1 MGMGDP
7 LFLLAAAGLSLSG
20 IVSAIKLIDWFLHS
34 DPKLIAQTGRW
45 AGLGLAVLCVP
56 LLIGLLF
63 AEKWTAAIALAAAM
77 LLGFALYGPRVL
89 ATLLPR
95 RLTPDMSPVSGRA
108 AVHPHESEPA
118 ADRDLIERSIAVLE
132 DYLRQSAGLAK
143 PGGTTVQTEPTTGA
157 NGNGQDCALGPPGM
171 SQAEAL
177 DILGLAAGATEWD
190 ITDAHRRLVQMIHP
204 DRGGSHYLTVKINQ
218 AKDALLEQA
227 STPGTKPRPKQ
238 KRRRAPQRPE
248 LDASGPTN

>member
-1 MGMGDP
+1 MGDP

-45 AGLGLAVLCVP
+45 AALGFAVFSVP

-89 ATLLPR
+89 GPLLSR
-95 RLTPDMSPVSGRA
+95 RLTPDRSPVSGGA
-108 AVHPHESEPA
+108 AAHSPESEPTV
-118 ADRDLIERSIAVLE
+118 DRDLVERSIAVLE
-132 DYLRQSAGLAK
+132 DYLRQSAGLPK
-143 PGGTTVQTEPTTGA
+143 PGGTIVQTEATARA
-157 NGNGQDCALGPPGM
+157 NGNGQDRVPGPPTV
-171 SQAEAL
+171 SQAEAFE
-177 DILGLAAGATEWD
+177 ILGLAHGATEWD

-218 AKDALLEQA
+218 AKDVLLGQA
-227 STPGTKPRPKQ
+227 GTKPLPKQ
-238 KRRRAPQRPE
+238 KRRRAPRRPE

>member
-1 MGMGDP
+1 MGDP

-20 IVSAIKLIDWFLHS
+20 IVSAIKLIDWFLRS

-45 AGLGLAVLCVP
+45 AGLGFAVFSVP

-89 ATLLPR
+89 APLLRR
-95 RLTPDMSPVSGRA
+95 RLTPDWSPVSGGA
-108 AVHPHESEPA
+108 AAHSPTSEPT
-118 ADRDLIERSIAVLE
+118 ADRELVERSIAVLE
-132 DYLRQSAGLAK
+132 DYLRQSAGLPK
-143 PGGTTVQTEPTTGA
+143 PGGTTGRTEAITRANGSDRDRAPSPQAMSQTE
-157 NGNGQDCALGPPGM
+157 AL
-171 SQAEAL
+171 EV
-177 DILGLAAGATEWD
+177 LGLAAGATEWD

-218 AKDALLEQA
+218 AKDVLLGQA
-227 STPGTKPRPKQ
+227 SAPGVKPRPKQ
-238 KRRRAPQRPE
+238 KRRRAPRRPE

>member
-1 MGMGDP
+1 MGDP

-45 AGLGLAVLCVP
+45 AGLGFAVFSVP

-89 ATLLPR
+89 APLLRR
-95 RLTPDMSPVSGRA
+95 RLTPDWSPVSGGA
-108 AVHPHESEPA
+108 AHSPTSEPTV
-118 ADRDLIERSIAVLE
+118 DRELVERSIAVLE
-132 DYLRQSAGLAK
+132 DYLRQSAGLPK
-143 PGGTTVQTEPTTGA
+143 PGGTVMRTEAAARA
-157 NGNGQDCALGPPGM
+157 NGNGSDHAPSPPGM
-171 SQAEAL
+171 SPAEAL
-177 DILGLAAGATEWD
+177 EILGLAAGATEWD

-218 AKDALLEQA
+218 AKDALLGQA
-227 STPGTKPRPKQ
+227 STPGAKPPPKQ
-238 KRRRAPQRPE
+238 KRRRAPRRPE
-248 LDASGPTN
+248 LDASGPAN

>member
-1 MGMGDP
+1 MGDP

-45 AGLGLAVLCVP
+45 AGVGFAIVSVP

-63 AEKWTAAIALAAAM
+63 AERWTAAIALAAAM
-77 LLGFALYGPRVL
+77 LLGFALYGPRFL
-89 ATLLPR
+89 ATLMPR
-95 RLTPDMSPVSGRA
+95 RLTPDWSPVSGGA
-108 AVHPHESEPA
+108 AAHPQDSESTV
-118 ADRDLIERSIAVLE
+118 DRDLVERSIAVLE
-132 DYLRQSAGLAK
+132 DYLRQSAGLPN
-143 PGGTTVQTEPTTGA
+143 PGGAVVRTEPTTRA
-157 NGNGQDCALGPPGM
+157 NGNGHDRAPSPPAM

-177 DILGLAAGATEWD
+177 EVLGLAAGATEWD
-190 ITDAHRRLVQMIHP
+190 IIDAHRRLVQMIHP

-218 AKDALLEQA
+218 AKDVLLGEV
-227 STPGTKPRPKQ
+227 STPDVKPPPKQ
-238 KRRRAPQRPE
+238 KRRRTPRRPE

>member
-1 MGMGDP
+1 MGDP

-20 IVSAIKLIDWFLHS
+20 IVSAIKLIDWFLRS

-45 AGLGLAVLCVP
+45 AGLGFAVFSVP

-89 ATLLPR
+89 APLLRR
-95 RLTPDMSPVSGRA
+95 RLTPDWSPVSGGA
-108 AVHPHESEPA
+108 AAHSPTSEPT
-118 ADRDLIERSIAVLE
+118 ADRELVERSIAVLE
-132 DYLRQSAGLAK
+132 DYLRQSAGLPK
-143 PGGTTVQTEPTTGA
+143 PGGTVMRTEAAARA
-157 NGNGQDCALGPPGM
+157 NGNGSDHAPSPPGM
-171 SQAEAL
+171 SPAEAL
-177 DILGLAAGATEWD
+177 EILGLAAGATEWD

-218 AKDALLEQA
+218 AKDVLLGQA
-227 STPGTKPRPKQ
+227 STPGAKPPPKQ
-238 KRRRAPQRPE
+238 KRRRAPRRPE